1 MRLSS
6 RLSVVAAV
14 ATAGLVPTLTT
25 SAAAALAPHT
35 RPAAS
40 RASITSGT
48 APLWAAQFKGTVGD
62 TAGYA
67 DAVSPDGSMVF
78 VTGNSGSSTIRLHN
92 VGVTLAYNSATGT
105 VLWQTRYNPTFA
117 HNAHFNDVA
126 VSPDG
131 SMVFV
136 TGQLQVATSGS
147 DINAITAA
155 YNASTGAQV
164 WANVDQTMRAG
175 DSITVSPDG
184 STVFVA
190 GGGQDPVV
198 AYSATTGTVL
208 WSQSSGVSEGV
219 SAAASPNGSAVY
231 VAGGSTVAAYNAAT
245 GAVLW
250 SGPAGPTTT
259 GGLTV
264 SPDGSKVFI
273 TGTSYT
279 PTNNGSY
286 YATAAFDAT
295 SGATLWTA
303 NFQKPRSFG
312 GASAVAVSLD
322 GSKVFVT
329 GSMYG
334 RASTTIRWG
343 TVAYDAST
351 GTQLWVVRFP
361 NLSDTIQGTANAV
374 SPDGS
379 KVFVTGLTPG
389 KSGDDYG
396 TAAYDASTGALLWI
410 GSYTR
415 PGFTGIGRSVAVSPD
430 GSKVFTAGA
439 IFKNGGLPTF
449 MVTLAYNS

>member
-14 ATAGLVPTLTT
+14 AIAGLVPTLTT

-35 RPAAS
+35 RPTAS

-175 DSITVSPDG
+175 NSITVSPDG

-190 GGGQDPVV
+190 GGARTPWWPTAPQPG
-198 AYSATTGTVL
+198 L
-208 WSQSSGVSEGV
+208 C
-219 SAAASPNGSAVY
+219 
-231 VAGGSTVAAYNAAT
+231 
-245 GAVLW
+245 
-250 SGPAGPTTT
+250 SGPKAQESVRAYRPRHPPMGRRCTSPAVRLSRPTTPPP
-259 GGLTV
+259 G
-264 SPDGSKVFI
+264 PC
-273 TGTSYT
+273 
-279 PTNNGSY
+279 
-286 YATAAFDAT
+286 
-295 SGATLWTA
+295 SGAGLRA
-303 NFQKPRSFG
+303 PPRP
-312 GASAVAVSLD
+312 A
-322 GSKVFVT
+322 GS
-329 GSMYG
+329 
-334 RASTTIRWG
+334 
-343 TVAYDAST
+343 
-351 GTQLWVVRFP
+351 P
-361 NLSDTIQGTANAV
+361 
-374 SPDGS
+374 
-379 KVFVTGLTPG
+379 
-389 KSGDDYG
+389 
-396 TAAYDASTGALLWI
+396 
-410 GSYTR
+410 
-415 PGFTGIGRSVAVSPD
+415 
-430 GSKVFTAGA
+430 
-439 IFKNGGLPTF
+439 
-449 MVTLAYNS
+449 